1 MKRICCII
9 SLFVLCLTFNQAH
22 AQRCLPGMKGLQV
35 TGGMADGVHWNSKSD
50 FAYYFGAAMSTYTKN
65 GNRWVVGGEYLEK
78 HYPYKDLQIPVS
90 QFTGEGGY
98 YLNFLSDRKK
108 TFFLSLG
115 LSALAG
121 YETSNWG
128 DKLLP
133 DGSTLTDK
141 DPERYC
147 QQYAG
152 RYCAYRRYLSKSGFQ
167 KRLLRLQSKKQC
179 SHYHNVADCL
189 SHRKHCGR

>member
-1 MKRICCII
+1 MRKYIAII
-9 SLFVLCLTFNQAH
+9 IVSLALFTGQAH
-22 AQRCLPGMKGLQV
+22 AQRCLPKMQGIEV
-35 TGGMADGVHWNSKSD
+35 RANMADGFNPGGNDGGYS
-50 FAYYFGAAMSTYTKN
+50 FGAALSTYTKN
-65 GNRWVVGGEYLEK
+65 GNRWVIGGEYLEK

-141 DPERYC
+141 DGFVYGGALTLELESYITDRVVFLINARER
-147 QQYAG
+147 
-152 RYCAYRRYLSKSGFQ
+152 
-167 KRLLRLQSKKQC
+167 
-179 SHYHNVADCL
+179 CL
-189 SHRKHCGR
+189 FGSSVGKFHTQFGVGLKFIM

>member
-1 MKRICCII
+1 
-9 SLFVLCLTFNQAH
+9 
-22 AQRCLPGMKGLQV
+22 MKGLQV

-50 FAYYFGAAMSTYTKN
+50 FAYYFGAAMSAYTKN

-98 YLNFLSDRKK
+98 YMNFLSDRKK

-121 YETSNWG
+121 YSTS
-128 DKLLP
+128 
-133 DGSTLTDK
+133 
-141 DPERYC
+141 RI
-147 QQYAG
+147 
-152 RYCAYRRYLSKSGFQ
+152 SGFTSCSFRIW
-167 KRLLRLQSKKQC
+167 KKLSLIASQS
-179 SHYHNVADCL
+179 YLDVNP
-189 SHRKHCGR
+189 R

>member
-50 FAYYFGAAMSTYTKN
+50 FAYYFGAAMSAYTKN

-108 TFFLSLG
+108 TFSFHW
-115 LSALAG
+115 AC
-121 YETSNWG
+121 
-128 DKLLP
+128 LP
-133 DGSTLTDK
+133 LPGM
-141 DPERYC
+141 
-147 QQYAG
+147 
-152 RYCAYRRYLSKSGFQ
+152 
-167 KRLLRLQSKKQC
+167 KQATGGTNC
-179 SHYHNVADCL
+179 CPMA
-189 SHRKHCGR
+189 RP

>member
-1 MKRICCII
+1 MNMKRICCII

-35 TGGMADGVHWNSKSD
+35 TGGMADGVHWNSKS
-50 FAYYFGAAMSTYTKN
+50 
-65 GNRWVVGGEYLEK
+65 GEYLEK

-115 LSALAG
+115 LSALVG

-141 DPERYC
+141 DGFVYGGALTRELESYITDRVVFLINARER
-147 QQYAG
+147 
-152 RYCAYRRYLSKSGFQ
+152 
-167 KRLLRLQSKKQC
+167 
-179 SHYHNVADCL
+179 CL
-189 SHRKHCGR
+189 FGSSVGKFHTQFGIGLKIIM

>member
-1 MKRICCII
+1 
-9 SLFVLCLTFNQAH
+9 
-22 AQRCLPGMKGLQV
+22 MKGLQV

-50 FAYYFGAAMSTYTKN
+50 FAYYFGAAMSAYTKN

-128 DKLLP
+128 GQIAARWLDP
-133 DGSTLTDK
+133 D
-141 DPERYC
+141 R
-147 QQYAG
+147 
-152 RYCAYRRYLSKSGFQ
+152 
-167 KRLLRLQSKKQC
+167 
-179 SHYHNVADCL
+179 
-189 SHRKHCGR
+189 

>member
-1 MKRICCII
+1 MKRIFCII
-9 SLFVLCLTFNQAH
+9 SLFALCLTFNQAH

-35 TGGMADGVHWNSKSD
+35 TGGMADGVHWNSKND
-50 FAYYFGAAMSTYTKN
+50 FAYYFGAA
-65 GNRWVVGGEYLEK
+65 
-78 HYPYKDLQIPVS
+78 YPYKDLQIPVS

-133 DGSTLTDK
+133 DGSILTNKDGFVYGGALTLELESYITDRVVLLINAR
-141 DPERYC
+141 ER
-147 QQYAG
+147 
-152 RYCAYRRYLSKSGFQ
+152 
-167 KRLLRLQSKKQC
+167 
-179 SHYHNVADCL
+179 CL
-189 SHRKHCGR
+189 FGSSVGKFHTQFGVGLKIIM